1 MHTAHLVLTLA
12 AVVLNGFSGT
22 AAVLRFRS
30 ITAGMAQA
38 GVPESW
44 LVFPIGTLKLAGA
57 VGSLAGLLLW
67 APVGIAAATG
77 LVLFFVCAL
86 YTHVLA
92 RDFPAQFALAV
103 GFLALNTA
111 VLALAITDR

>member
-1 MHTAHLVLTLA
+1 MHTAHLVLVLV
-12 AVVLNGFSGT
+12 AVALNGFSGT
-22 AAVLRFRS
+22 AAVLRFPS
-30 ITAGMAQA
+30 IIAGMAQA

-44 LVFPIGTLKLAGA
+44 LVFPIGALKLAGA
-57 VGSLAGLLLW
+57 AGLLAGLVW

-92 RDFPAQFALAV
+92 RDFPVQFALAI
-103 GFLALNTA
+103 GFLALNAT
-111 VLALAITDR
+111 VLALAITSR